1 MSFASPVPQDPAAA
15 TAAESLALASVQQV
29 IWLDQVLAPSLPS
42 YNVGVAL
49 RIDGEFDAGRLLLA
63 IEATAAAHDAL
74 RLVLRREAGLPVQAV
89 LPQVEVTL
97 PLDDFSGRPDAE
109 AQARACLARAFAT
122 PFALYDAPPWSM
134 RLVRVD
140 AGRCYWLQCYHHLV
154 LDGIGV
160 ALVNHAVLD
169 AYARQGRGEPAHTGP
184 APSYLEFLADD
195 AAYLASPRYR
205 RDAEFWAA
213 RYAQL
218 PPPLLAAPADGEA
231 ARAAGSGQLF
241 LELARADYDA
251 LTACAEAAGCT
262 APHFVLALLAAG
274 FARAGRLDQVV
285 IGVPVHN
292 RGTARQKRTVGMF
305 SSIIPLG
312 IAVDLR
318 QSFAA
323 LMQGVAAELRR
334 CYRHQRF
341 PVAEI
346 NRGLQLARHGRKQ
359 LFDVSL
365 ALEGFAGDVYLDG
378 RRLEVDKMH
387 HGFEQTPL
395 AVCVRDYHRGHGVT
409 VEFNYNRAAFER
421 EAVEGIR
428 RRFDAMLRAV
438 LAGGAEQAVE
448 ALPWLDAHE
457 RALLA
462 QWNATARP
470 YPAGLG
476 VHRLFEA
483 QARRTPAAIALE
495 ADGAQLDYA
504 GLNARANRLAR
515 RLAALGVAA
524 DRPVAVCA
532 ERGTA
537 MVEALL
543 ATLKSGGCYLPLD
556 PELPAE
562 RLAELL
568 RDSAPAALLVD
579 AAGAAALAGVD
590 LGAVPRLHLLVDAAQ
605 WSALAADDLDLP
617 FDDGQLA
624 YVIYTSGS
632 TGKPKGVMNAHRGVV
647 NRLLWMQEAYGLGE
661 HDVVLQ
667 KTPFNFDV
675 SVWEFFWPLLAG
687 ARLVLARPGGHKDPA
702 YLAGLIE
709 AAGVTT
715 LHFVPSMLQAFL
727 AGDAADRCRSVA
739 RIFCSGE
746 ALPAAL
752 ARQCLARLPW
762 AELHNLYG
770 PTEAAVD
777 VTAWPC
783 RPDDARATVP
793 IGRPIAN
800 TRIHILDERL
810 QPVPIGV
817 AGELHI
823 GGVQVARGYLNR
835 PELTAERFIDD
846 PFGAVGD
853 RLYKTGDLARWN
865 ADGTIEYLGR
875 NDFQVKIRG
884 LRIELGEIEAALAEI
899 DGVREAVVLAR
910 EDAGTPGDLRL
921 VAYCTGEVVEAEV
934 LRQQL
939 AQRLPAY
946 MVPAAYVR
954 LESFPLTPNGKLD
967 RKALPAPDGAAYAQR
982 EYEAPQGEAETTLA
996 TLWAELLERERIGRH
1011 DNFFELGGHS
1021 LLAVGLIERLHRH
1034 GWQADVG
1041 AVFGAPTLARLAA
1054 ALTPAAS
1061 QQALPP
1067 CAVPAGATRITPAML
1082 NLVALDQAAID
1093 AAVAG
1098 VDGGA
1103 ANVQDL
1109 YPLVPLQQGI
1119 LFHHRLAADGDAY
1132 LLTALLG
1139 FRDRARLERFVAA
1152 LQQVIDRHDVLR
1164 TAFAWQGLTEPLQ
1177 VVWRRAALPVDF
1189 HRFEPAATSVREQLE
1204 ACFDARRHRLDVRRA
1219 PLLRGDAAHDAAAG
1233 RWLLRLAFHHLVVD
1247 HATLERLLAEARA
1260 IERGEAAQLPA
1271 PVPFRNFVAQAR
1283 LGVSE
1288 AEHEAFFRRMLGD
1301 VEAPTAPFG
1310 RLAAHGDGAGL
1321 AEVQRLLPPEL
1332 AQALRQQARR
1342 LGVGAAGLLHL
1353 AWARVLARLAGQ
1365 RTVVFGTVLF
1375 GRMHGGAEADRAL
1388 GLFINTLPLRFDVDG
1403 RSVEQAA
1410 RDMQALLVQLL
1421 RHEHAPLALAQRC
1434 SALPAQ
1440 TPLFSALLNYRYSA
1454 ADPAQA
1460 LGEGIDYLGGEER
1473 SSYPVSLDIDDLGQD
1488 FRLTAQV
1495 GTADEARR
1503 LCDFMETAV
1512 ASLVAALER
1521 DPVQPLHALDTLPAT
1536 ERAQL
1541 DRWAGHAAE
1550 LPREA
1555 CLHEL
1560 FEAQARRA
1568 PEAIALLHGERQL
1581 SYAEL
1586 DARAERLAQRL
1597 RQFGVAPD
1605 ARVALHARRSPELVV
1620 ALLAI
1625 LKAGGAYVP
1634 LDPDYPAERLA
1645 QMLAD
1650 SGPVALLYQ
1659 GGLPDELARALDPAL
1674 PKLDLDQPDFG
1685 DTDPVSAKAAER
1697 PVAHA
1702 GNLAYVIYTSGSTG
1716 VPKGVMVEHRSVV
1729 NQVTALAARLGLEAG
1744 QRMLQFASPSFD
1756 ASVEEVFATLASGAT
1771 LVLRSDAWLADA
1783 ATFWDLCAAQRIA
1796 VVDLPTQFWTQ
1807 LALAR
1812 RPIPTCVRW
1821 AIIGG
1826 EAVGEAA
1833 LRAWF
1838 DGPGSRPRLLNT
1850 YGPTEATVSATA
1862 LEVAGVGDWRSIGRP
1877 SAKVVVRILDA
1888 LGQLVPVGVAG
1899 ELHIGGVQLAR
1910 GYLNRPE
1917 LTAERFVD
1925 DPFGEPGERLYKTGD
1940 LARWKADGTID
1951 YLGRNDF
1958 QVKIRGFRIELGEI
1972 EARLAEVDGVREAVV
1987 LAREEAPGA
1996 AASSDVRLVA
2006 YYLGEAVEAEQLRRQ
2021 LAQRLPAYMV
2031 PAAYVWLDAFPLT
2044 PNGKLDRKVLP
2055 APDGAAYAQRE
2066 YEAPQ
2071 GETETTL
2078 AALWAELLKLD
2089 RVGRHDNFF
2098 ELGGHSLLAVSLI
2111 ERLRQAGLHSDVR
2124 GLFAASTL
2132 AELATRL
2139 GRDSQAVAVPPNLIE
2154 PGAERITPAML
2165 PLVQLS
2171 QAEIDV
2177 VVAGVDGGTA
2187 NVQDIYPLAPL
2198 QEGILF
2204 HHLSAREGDPYLVYS
2219 LLGFKDR
2226 ARLDGFLAALRQV
2239 IARHDILRTGIVW
2252 QGLPQPVQVVWRQV
2266 ELPLEHLVLDPADG
2280 EIADQLAARNDPR
2293 RQRLDVGRAPL
2304 LRCQV
2309 AEDAAHGRWLLGV
2322 LSHHLAGD
2330 HASLRLLLA
2339 EADALEREPAAVLPP
2354 PVPFRDFVAQARLG
2368 VGAAEHEAF
2377 FGRLLGDIDAP
2388 TLPFGLAAE
2397 AEPAGGEARLPLPA
2411 ELVRAMRAQA
2421 RRLGVGMASLL
2432 HLAWALVLA
2441 RAADRRAVVFGTVL
2455 FGRMHGGAG
2464 AERALGLFIN
2474 TLPLR
2479 FDVDGRPVEQAVRD
2493 MQALLAELL
2502 RHEHASLA
2510 LAQRCSALPAQ
2521 APLFAALL
2529 NYRQGEAA
2537 PEAGIELLAGRARA
2551 GYPLTLSVDDLG
2563 DAIELTVQAAAP
2575 LAPQRVGGFVQAA
2588 LAALLQ
2594 ALRQA
2599 PAGPLDAIDV
2609 LPAAE
2614 RQALQADWD
2623 ATAMPA
2629 AARPVH
2635 RLFEAQAAR
2644 TPDAPA
2650 IDDGE
2655 RCLSYAELNAR
2666 ANRLARRLRAHGVG
2680 PERLAA
2686 LAVDRSIEMMVG
2698 LLAILKAGGAYL
2710 PLDPAYPPERLARML
2725 DQAGPVCL
2733 LAPEAL
2739 AARLPATGLPR
2750 LDAAVV
2756 PDEADGNLDGADDA
2770 AALAYVIYTSGS
2782 TGVPKGVMVEHRQLA
2797 NLWTA
2802 LEAAIYRRHPAC
2814 RRVGVNAPLAFDSA
2828 VKQWLQLLSGRTLV
2842 LVPAEVRLDGAAL
2855 RDFAA
2860 EQRIDALDCT
2870 PSQLGLLLDA
2880 GLGRAAGAPAV
2891 LLAGGEPIG
2900 PALWQRLA
2908 GLPATASYNVYGP
2921 TECTVD
2927 STAARVAADEPP
2939 HIGRAVANA
2948 RVYLLDAQRR
2958 PVPVGTAGEIHIGG
2972 AGVAR
2977 GYLGQPALTAER
2989 FLADPFGPPGAR
3001 MYRTGDLAR
3010 RLPGGAL
3017 EYLGR
3022 NDFQLKIRG
3031 FRIEPGEIEAR
3042 LAEVAGVREVAV
3054 LAREDAVPGDLRLV
3068 AYFTGA
3074 ATAEALRRHA
3084 AGQLPPYMAPAAY
3097 VRLDAFPLT
3106 PNGKLDRRA
3115 LPAPDGAAYARRD
3128 HAAPQGETETALAAL
3143 WAELLGLD
3151 RVGRHDNFFEL
3162 GGHSLLAVSLIARMR
3177 QAGLP
3182 ADVQALFTAPT
3193 LAELAARIEPAALA
3207 GAAHRLVD
3215 VPPNLIPY
3223 GAETPLNDLEE
3234 FRL

>member
-1512 ASLVAALER
+1512 ASLVDALER
-1521 DPVQPLHALDTLPAT
+1521 DPVQPLYALDTLPAT

-1541 DRWAGHAAE
+1541 DRWAGHTAE

-1685 DTDPVSAKAAER
+1685 ATDPVPAEADALPRLVTAAER

-1702 GNLAYVIYTSGSTG
+1702 GDLAYVIYTSGSTG

-1729 NQVTALAARLGLEAG
+1729 NQVTALAQRLGLEPG
-1744 QRMLQFASPSFD
+1744 QRMLQFASLSFD

-1812 RPIPTCVRW
+1812 RPIPACVRW
-1821 AIIGG
+1821 TIIGG

-1862 LEVAGVGDWRSIGRP
+1862 LEVAGADDWRSIGRP
-1877 SAKVVVRILDA
+1877 SANVVVRILDA

-1917 LTAERFVD
+1917 LTAERFID
-1925 DPFGEPGERLYKTGD
+1925 DPFGAPGERLYKTGD

-2006 YYLGEAVEAEQLRRQ
+2006 YYLGEAIEAEQLRRQ

-2031 PAAYVWLDAFPLT
+2031 PAAYVRLEAFPLT
-2044 PNGKLDRKVLP
+2044 PNGKLDRKALP
-2055 APDGAAYAQRE
+2055 APDGTAYAQRE

-2071 GETETTL
+2071 GEAETTL

-2089 RVGRHDNFF
+2089 RVGRHDHFF
-2098 ELGGHSLLAVSLI
+2098 ELGGHSLLAVQLLS
-2111 ERLRQAGLHSDVR
+2111 RVR
-2124 GLFAASTL
+2124 KAFGAEVAL
-2132 AELATRL
+2132 AELFARPVLSELAAHLT
-2139 GRDSQAVAVPPNLIE
+2139 
-2154 PGAERITPAML
+2154 GAAPALEEAIAPADRSAPL
-2165 PLVQLS
+2165 PLSLAQQRLWFL
-2171 QAEIDV
+2171 ARMDE
-2177 VVAGVDGGTA
+2177 AGTA
-2187 NVQDIYPLAPL
+2187 Y
-2198 QEGILF
+2198 
-2204 HHLSAREGDPYLVYS
+2204 HLGGAV
-2219 LLGFKDR
+2219 
-2226 ARLDGFLAALRQV
+2226 RLDGELDVAALQHALQAIV
-2239 IARHDILRTGIVW
+2239 DRHEALRTCFPLVDGQPEQRVLGRFELAIEQADLRGGDDAGSRRELASHFARPFALEQTPPLRVLLLQLTDQDHLLQVAMHHIVSDGWSVGLFLNELSRLYAAALAGESNPLPPLAIQYPDYAAW
-2252 QGLPQPVQVVWRQV
+2252 QRGWLAGGRFERQQAFWRDTLAGAPTLL
-2266 ELPLEHLVLDPADG
+2266 ELPSDRPRPARQDHAGASLD
-2280 EIADQLAARNDPR
+2280 L
-2293 RQRLDVGRAPL
+2293 RLDTALSRGLKALSQR
-2304 LRCQV
+2304 
-2309 AEDAAHGRWLLGV
+2309 HGTTLFTT
-2322 LSHHLAGD
+2322 
-2330 HASLRLLLA
+2330 LLA
-2339 EADALEREPAAVLPP
+2339 SWAAVL
-2354 PVPFRDFVAQARLG
+2354 
-2368 VGAAEHEAF
+2368 
-2377 FGRLLGDIDAP
+2377 GRLAGQDEVVIGSPVAGRNRAEIEPLIGFFVNTLALRIDLAGEP
-2388 TLPFGLAAE
+2388 TVAELLQRTQAQVLAAQQHQDLPFDQVVEAVQPLRSLSHTPLFQTMLAWQNT
-2397 AEPAGGEARLPLPA
+2397 PAGELAMPRLTLTELDTAQTTAQFDLTLSLQESGDGIAGTLNYATALFDAATVQRYLGHWITLLTAMVADPTQPIDRLPLLDAAQRRQLLLDWNDTTVGEATTAAVADRYPA
-2411 ELVRAMRAQA
+2411 EAC
-2421 RRLGVGMASLL
+2421 L
-2432 HLAWALVLA
+2432 H
-2441 RAADRRAVVFGTVL
+2441 
-2455 FGRMHGGAG
+2455 H
-2464 AERALGLFIN
+2464 
-2474 TLPLR
+2474 
-2479 FDVDGRPVEQAVRD
+2479 
-2493 MQALLAELL
+2493 
-2502 RHEHASLA
+2502 
-2510 LAQRCSALPAQ
+2510 
-2521 APLFAALL
+2521 
-2529 NYRQGEAA
+2529 
-2537 PEAGIELLAGRARA
+2537 
-2551 GYPLTLSVDDLG
+2551 
-2563 DAIELTVQAAAP
+2563 
-2575 LAPQRVGGFVQAA
+2575 
-2588 LAALLQ
+2588 
-2594 ALRQA
+2594 
-2599 PAGPLDAIDV
+2599 
-2609 LPAAE
+2609 
-2614 RQALQADWD
+2614 
-2623 ATAMPA
+2623 
-2629 AARPVH
+2629 
-2635 RLFEAQAAR
+2635 LFEAQAAR
-2644 TPDAPA
+2644 TPDAIA
-2650 IDDGE
+2650 VTFGAQ
-2655 RCLSYAELNAR
+2655 RLRYAELNAR
-2666 ANRLARRLRAHGVG
+2666 ANQLAHHLRAQGLG
-2680 PERLAA
+2680 PDRLAA
-2686 LAVDRSIEMMVG
+2686 ICVERGLEMVVAILAV
-2698 LLAILKAGGAYL
+2698 LKAGGAYV
-2710 PLDPAYPPERLARML
+2710 PLDPAYASDRLAATLADSR
-2725 DQAGPVCL
+2725 PV
-2733 LAPEAL
+2733 LAL
-2739 AARLPATGLPR
+2739 
-2750 LDAAVV
+2750 V
-2756 PDEADGNLDGADDA
+2756 DE
-2770 AALAYVIYTSGS
+2770 V
-2782 TGVPKGVMVEHRQLA
+2782 
-2797 NLWTA
+2797 
-2802 LEAAIYRRHPAC
+2802 
-2814 RRVGVNAPLAFDSA
+2814 
-2828 VKQWLQLLSGRTLV
+2828 
-2842 LVPAEVRLDGAAL
+2842 
-2855 RDFAA
+2855 
-2860 EQRIDALDCT
+2860 
-2870 PSQLGLLLDA
+2870 
-2880 GLGRAAGAPAV
+2880 GRAA
-2891 LLAGGEPIG
+2891 
-2900 PALWQRLA
+2900 
-2908 GLPATASYNVYGP
+2908 
-2921 TECTVD
+2921 
-2927 STAARVAADEPP
+2927 
-2939 HIGRAVANA
+2939 
-2948 RVYLLDAQRR
+2948 
-2958 PVPVGTAGEIHIGG
+2958 
-2972 AGVAR
+2972 
-2977 GYLGQPALTAER
+2977 LG
-2989 FLADPFGPPGAR
+2989 
-3001 MYRTGDLAR
+3001 
-3010 RLPGGAL
+3010 
-3017 EYLGR
+3017 
-3022 NDFQLKIRG
+3022 
-3031 FRIEPGEIEAR
+3031 
-3042 LAEVAGVREVAV
+3042 
-3054 LAREDAVPGDLRLV
+3054 
-3068 AYFTGA
+3068 
-3074 ATAEALRRHA
+3074 
-3084 AGQLPPYMAPAAY
+3084 
-3097 VRLDAFPLT
+3097 
-3106 PNGKLDRRA
+3106 
-3115 LPAPDGAAYARRD
+3115 
-3128 HAAPQGETETALAAL
+3128 
-3143 WAELLGLD
+3143 
-3151 RVGRHDNFFEL
+3151 
-3162 GGHSLLAVSLIARMR
+3162 
-3177 QAGLP
+3177 
-3182 ADVQALFTAPT
+3182 ADV
-3193 LAELAARIEPAALA
+3193 
-3207 GAAHRLVD
+3207 
-3215 VPPNLIPY
+3215 
-3223 GAETPLNDLEE
+3223 DLP
-3234 FRL
+3234 